1 MPRINVEIED
11 DVDISVEEFFE
22 EMDDSD
28 IEEMKKLIG
37 LNDNYTSLSGNDFD
51 EAILKLVGNGWRLTV
66 EDEETIKRI
75 AEKTVC

>member
-11 DVDISVEEFFE
+11 DVIITVAEFFE
-22 EMDDSD
+22 EMDDED

-37 LNDNYTSLSGNDFD
+37 MEEKRAAHNEEFDNAT
-51 EAILKLVGNGWRLTV
+51 EKLVGNSWRLTL

-75 AEKTVC
+75 ANKIVC